1 MEFLFILKSIIN
13 SLQIEKSVV
22 NDNKKTIE
30 IFKDS
35 NLRNAIK
42 ENAKE
47 TKKGIFKY
55 LNIGLIL
62 PFSHGKNG
70 AIDIN
75 KISIST
81 FGKLT
86 KS

>member
-1 MEFLFILKSIIN
+1 MN

-47 TKKGIFKY
+47 TKKGIFK
-55 LNIGLIL
+55 
-62 PFSHGKNG
+62 
-70 AIDIN
+70 
-75 KISIST
+75 
-81 FGKLT
+81 
-86 KS
+86 